1 MPNGGIPQEEFE
13 KELDRVQLS
22 RRHADI
28 AFAWMR
34 ANGQQGVYDIWH
46 YNNAPIKNSAWAAL
60 YDGNKYFL
68 RQAAKYTY
76 LFALNEKDGLDD
88 EPPFEE
94 TNKRHRWD
102 GHNFGRVLEKLGIP
116 TKRFPE
122 STNSETNT
130 PRKEDSMTKTAIE
143 LLRQF
148 YQIIF
153 HGPPGTGKTHC
164 AKQLLPELLE
174 SPDSTPQQ
182 LQSEGR
188 WDIVQFHPS
197 YNYEDFVRGVQVKT
211 KGEQVVYETLNR
223 TFGDMCRTANA
234 EENRDKKFALII
246 DEINR
251 ANVSAV
257 LGELIYALEYRGQP
271 INTPYDAGDGKA
283 LTIPKNLYVIG
294 TMNTADRTIGQI
306 DYAVRRRF
314 AFIACPPN
322 EQIIHEQKALGK
334 ADDNSLKFF
343 RRVDALF
350 VKNDENDFISSDFDA
365 ADVRVGHS
373 YFLAAGSKLG
383 YKLVYQVIPILR
395 EYVKDGVLKESA
407 TAEIDK
413 IEVAARELLEGKSL
427 AGELAESDSSADE
440 KSGGTLFYRWR
451 TSTREGFDKT
461 SRVWLAFAR
470 DYVKENNP
478 QTLDVLKA
486 ALFPSD
492 ALHKERE
499 SAIRKEADTKP
510 NSCYM
515 QNPIFLADGT
525 QVFASKHTW
534 NNAEQFVDVVGYQIN
549 PCYIVNLGE
558 GNQPGGKSRRW
569 ELCREHNFISAG
581 GSNYVAPIKSLAKG
595 DIVFVNLVATDDG
608 EGGVVACGEVEA
620 EAEPI
625 EKFRTT
631 EGLLADIVVEG
642 GQTYRERYA
651 PAFDG
656 GELRE
661 HVVRV
666 RWINDKPREEG
677 KRFPSAPR
685 GFKTDKIKTNDF
697 RKLRDH
703 CNLPPKEGD

>member
-1 MPNGGIPQEEFE
+1 MPDVGVPKEEFE

-34 ANGQQGVYDIWH
+34 ANGQQGVHGIW
-46 YNNAPIKNSAWAAL
+46 YYGAPAKNFSNVVL
-60 YDGNKYFL
+60 YDGNKYFH
-68 RQAAKYTY
+68 RQAAKYIY

-94 TNKRHRWD
+94 TNKRHRWE
-102 GHNFGRVLEKLGIP
+102 GHNFWRVLEKLGIP
-116 TKRFPE
+116 TEQISK
-122 STNSETNT
+122 STDSETNT
-130 PRKEDSMTKTAIE
+130 PRREDSMTKTAIE

-314 AFIACPPN
+314 AFVACPPD
-322 EQIIHEQKALGK
+322 EQVIR
-334 ADDNSLKFF
+334 DNSDDVALNFF
-343 RRVDALF
+343 NRVNAIFDRH
-350 VKNDENDFISSDFDA
+350 ISSDFDA

-373 YFLAAGSKLG
+373 YFLATGSKLG
-383 YKLVYQVIPILR
+383 YKLVYQAVPILR
-395 EYVKDGVLKESA
+395 EYVKDGVLKQGAES
-407 TAEIDK
+407 EIQE
-413 IEVAARELLEGKSL
+413 IEDDARALLAGKSL
-427 AGELAESDSSADE
+427 AGELVESDSSADD
-440 KSGGTLFYRWR
+440 KGGGTLFYRWK
-451 TSTREGFDKT
+451 TTKREGFDRT
-461 SRVWLAFAR
+461 SRAWHAIVR
-470 DYVKENNP
+470 DYVEEHNP
-478 QTLDVLKA
+478 KNLETLKL
-486 ALFPSD
+486 ALD
-492 ALHKERE
+492 ARDNAIQEE
-499 SAIRKEADTKP
+499 SVA
-510 NSCYM
+510 SGCYM
-515 QNPIFLADGT
+515 WGVIPLADGSRVVT
-525 QVFASKHTW
+525 SSHSWNKAEEFAYAVK
-534 NNAEQFVDVVGYQIN
+534 EFGYQIN
-549 PCYIVNLGE
+549 PCYFVNIGEGKEGARSRSWADCRKYGFVCAGGQNKLGKESFREAIEKLQEGDSVFAYWGGEGVPREHRGFIALGTVLEPAVKIDEFKVGERLLSECESNLKKGVSYREAYPRAFAETEDRDVLDYAVRVNWEKILSDEEIVQVKWTQHTVRERIDTSDFIKLRNAFNLG
-558 GNQPGGKSRRW
+558 
-569 ELCREHNFISAG
+569 
-581 GSNYVAPIKSLAKG
+581 
-595 DIVFVNLVATDDG
+595 
-608 EGGVVACGEVEA
+608 
-620 EAEPI
+620 
-625 EKFRTT
+625 
-631 EGLLADIVVEG
+631 
-642 GQTYRERYA
+642 
-651 PAFDG
+651 
-656 GELRE
+656 
-661 HVVRV
+661 
-666 RWINDKPREEG
+666 
-677 KRFPSAPR
+677 
-685 GFKTDKIKTNDF
+685 
-697 RKLRDH
+697 
-703 CNLPPKEGD
+703 PKEGG